1 MFYIFGHKNPDS
13 DSICS
18 AIGVSSLKNTLKQNS
33 KAYRLGELNKETEF
47 ILDKFSVDAPPLLEN
62 VKIQVKDLNIDK
74 TEPITLDK
82 SILHAYNKMKE
93 NRVATLPI
101 ISDDGRIKGVL
112 TMKDIAINFISSE
125 NRNLKTSIKNIL
137 RDMKGILLCGDDELL
152 IDGEILSMSLYYKT
166 IKKIVL
172 LNDRSIAI
180 LGDNYDNIKIAIEK
194 RIQLILITSD
204 RRLPED
210 LITLAKENG
219 VPIISVPIDT
229 YETTRK
235 LSLCNYVSSI
245 MISKKIIRF
254 KAKHYLEEVKEDI
267 STFKFA
273 NYPVVDAEKKY
284 IGMLNRSHILNPRKK
299 KCIMVDHN
307 EYGQSVVGLKEA
319 DVTEIIDHH
328 KIGDIKTTTPISFK
342 NMPVGSTCSIVYSL
356 FTQKSIDIPRPVAGL
371 LISGIISDTMYF
383 KSPTTTDFDRSA
395 VAGLNEILKIDLD
408 SYAQE
413 MFMAGSSLEGQ
424 SIKDIVLK
432 DLKEFDIEGYKVSIS
447 QVFTLNI
454 NEIMENKVK
463 YLEFI
468 DSLHDINVNH
478 ITLLVITDILQ
489 EGSYIMYKVGNESII
504 AKIADEK
511 LEQGFFM
518 KGVVSRKKQLIPQ
531 LTDSIL
537 SYKINL

>member
-18 AIGVSSLKNTLKQNS
+18 AIGVTSLKNTLNQNS
-33 KAYRLGELNKETEF
+33 KAYRLGELNRETQF
-47 ILDKFSVDAPPLLEN
+47 ILDKFSVESPPLLEN
-62 VKIQVKDLNIDK
+62 VKIQVKDLNIDRI
-74 TEPITLDK
+74 EPITMDK

-93 NRVATLPI
+93 NRIATLPVI
-101 ISDDGRIKGVL
+101 TDEGRIKGVL

-125 NRNLKTSIKNIL
+125 NRNLKTSVKNIL
-137 RDMKGILLCGDDELL
+137 RDMNGKLLCGDENLL

-172 LNDRSIAI
+172 LNERSIAI
-180 LGDNYDNIKIAIEK
+180 LGDNYNNIKIAIEK
-194 RIQLILITSD
+194 KIQLILITSG
-204 RRLPED
+204 RFLPKD
-210 LITLAKENG
+210 LINLATENG
-219 VPIISVPIDT
+219 VPIISMPSDT

-254 KAKHYLEEVKEDI
+254 KEKYYLDDVKEDI

-273 NYPVVDAEKKY
+273 NYPVINSEKKY
-284 IGMLNRSHILNPRKK
+284 VGMLNRSHILNPRKK
-299 KCIMVDHN
+299 KCLMVDHN
-307 EYGQSVVGLKEA
+307 EYGQSVVGLREA

-356 FTQKSIDIPRPVAGL
+356 FDENNVDIPRPIAGL

-383 KSPTTTDFDRSA
+383 KSPTTTDFDRDA
-395 VAGLNEILKIDLD
+395 VTKLNEILNLDLD
-408 SYAQE
+408 SYAYE

-424 SIKDIVLK
+424 SIRDVVLK
-432 DLKEFDIEGYKVSIS
+432 DLKEFDIEGFKVSIS

-454 NEIMENKVK
+454 NEIMENKID
-463 YLEFI
+463 YLSFI
-468 DSLHDINVNH
+468 NSLHDINSNQ
-478 ITLLVITDILQ
+478 ITLLAITDILQ
-489 EGSYIMYKVGNESII
+489 EGSYIMYKTNNRSVMT
-504 AKIADEK
+504 K
-511 LEQGFFM
+511 LIDVEPKQGFFM
-518 KGVVSRKKQLIPQ
+518 AGVVSRKKQLIPL

-537 SYKINL
+537 SYKNNI

>member
-137 RDMKGILLCGDDELL
+137 RDMNGILLCGDDELL